1 MNARILEQWQAR
13 LKSKIWHKKIQKV
26 WDKLREMLLNL
37 FKD

>member
-1 MNARILEQWQAR
+1 MA
-13 LKSKIWHKKIQKV
+13 SKIKIKDLAQKIQKV